1 MHIYNLYARE
11 TSTCVCMQR
20 DISTFNLDAIKV
32 ILTKNPFVI
41 DQVQYLI
48 RKETRGR
55 NRQKVL
61 QLLASHAK
69 DMLFDPKV
77 TPCVYLRFNFLDR
90 K

>member
-1 MHIYNLYARE
+1 
-11 TSTCVCMQR
+11 MQM
-20 DISTFNLDAIKV
+20 DISRLNLDAIKE
-32 ILTKNPFVI
+32 ILSRNPFMANQI
-41 DQVQYLI
+41 QYLI